1 MTWLEQS
8 HAKQQQQPAA
18 GGHAY
23 ELGAPQAGGIQADAI
38 VCDVDG
44 ALDTSNRFVLSLSQ
58 RTSISATIIKLQR
71 EASTAGNAELAQ
83 ESERWSTEQQSRW
96 AQASQASQNPQA
108 FRILQKTK
116 KIATCYL

>member
-58 RTSISATIIKLQR
+58 RTSISATIIKLRR
-71 EASTAGNAELAQ
+71 EAGNAELAQ

-116 KIATCYL
+116 K